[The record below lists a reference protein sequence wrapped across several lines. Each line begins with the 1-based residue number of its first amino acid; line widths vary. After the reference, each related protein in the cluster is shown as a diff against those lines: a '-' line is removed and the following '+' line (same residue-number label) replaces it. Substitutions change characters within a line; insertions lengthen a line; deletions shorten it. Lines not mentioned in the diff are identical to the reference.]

1 MLVLNQKYCFA
12 TTYINAPI
20 VNLKFFFFF
29 FFFKLRNW
37 LAFLEIS
44 NKNIHDSNPLT
55 LNYWI
60 KSEGCKKKPNNYHIY
75 KIYVSLIMCGF
86 LIRV

>member
-1 MLVLNQKYCFA
+1 MLVLNQKHCFV
-12 TTYINAPI
+12 TSYTNAPI
-20 VNLKFFFFF
+20 VNLKFFFF

-44 NKNIHDSNPLT
+44 NKNIHNSNSLT

-60 KSEGCKKKPNNYHIY
+60 RSEGYKNKTNNYHIY
-75 KIYVSLIMCGF
+75 EIYMSL
-86 LIRV
+86 L